1 MYKILAS
8 LTLLLLP
15 IVTFAQLFESG
26 GDFESSTGDVLTFIN
41 GTLVPLIFGLALL
54 FFLWG
59 VLLAFVI
66 KRDEDSRS
74 EGKQYMVW
82 AVLGLVVM
90 VSLWGI
96 VNLLAGALGLE
107 GDSLENIPDAPD
119 VIGGGTPTGATG
131 VGPR

>member
-1 MYKILAS
+1 MLA
-8 LTLLLLP
+8 
-15 IVTFAQLFESG
+15 
-26 GDFESSTGDVLTFIN
+26 FIN

-59 VLLAFVI
+59 VLKAFVI
-66 KRDEDSRS
+66 KGDEDSRS

-82 AVLGLVVM
+82 AILGLVVM

-96 VNLLAGALGLE
+96 VNLLSGALGLG

-119 VIGGGTPTGATG
+119 VIGGGTATDGTG